1 MGQQLNLQHPERL
14 VHFLTIRINLA
25 ILKFSNCAKEEQI
38 IKEVQD
44 NSEARIKASSIQSCL
59 CELVDCGH
67 VMRVEDLPEHQSND
81 LNVFYILSP
90 SGYEQMKS
98 KIWMIDNM
106 NPVDT
111 VWFMD

>member
-1 MGQQLNLQHPERL
+1 
-14 VHFLTIRINLA
+14 
-25 ILKFSNCAKEEQI
+25 
-38 IKEVQD
+38 
-44 NSEARIKASSIQSCL
+44 
-59 CELVDCGH
+59 
-67 VMRVEDLPEHQSND
+67 MRVEDLPEHQSND